1 MDAIYRAKEFG
12 HLIEMDD
19 FMKGVVYGYLNKEKT
34 FLTISPQSIMLAKH
48 ARLEQQKKGYV
59 TVVCPKCQKHPE
71 ITMTSKGERTIV
83 SCYCGYIKNI
93 EINF

>member
-1 MDAIYRAKEFG
+1 MVTQIK
-12 HLIEMDD
+12 
-19 FMKGVVYGYLNKEKT
+19 KKT
-34 FLTISPQSIMLAKH
+34 FPTISPQSIMLAKQ
-48 ARLEQQKKGYV
+48 ARLEQQKNGYV
-59 TVVCPKCQKHPE
+59 TVVCPKCKKHPE